1 MVWKKDHI
9 KIGVCALLVWL
20 LGAIGP
26 TTHAQDSTRRHK
38 WLPEYLKLQ
47 YAGGIGFMSV
57 GVGYQNRKEKLEGD
71 FYYGYVP
78 ESVGGVSI
86 HAVSAKI
93 TWHPVKPVGWRSW
106 QLHPLSFGALVSY
119 TFGKQYFLFSPK
131 NYPYSYYNF
140 PTALH
145 GGAFVGGRLDKVFGS
160 GRKLGLYYELG
171 SNDREIVSFA
181 QNGSSISVT
190 EVLNL
195 ALGLR
200 ASF

>member
-1 MVWKKDHI
+1 MGWRREPIEMRARTVIIWFL
-9 KIGVCALLVWL
+9 VCLV
-20 LGAIGP
+20 GTAA
-26 TTHAQDSTRRHK
+26 AQDSSRRHK
-38 WLPEYLKLQ
+38 LLPDHIKLQ
-47 YAGGIGFMSV
+47 YAGGIGFVSV
-57 GVGYQNRKEKLEGD
+57 GVGYQNRNEKLEGD

-78 ESVGGVSI
+78 KSLGGVNI

-93 TWHPVKPVGWRSW
+93 TWHPVKPVEWKSW
-106 QLHPLSFGALVSY
+106 ELRPLSLGALVSY

-145 GGAFVGGRLDKVFGS
+145 GGAFVGGRLDKVFRS

-181 QNGSSISVT
+181 QNGSSLGVT